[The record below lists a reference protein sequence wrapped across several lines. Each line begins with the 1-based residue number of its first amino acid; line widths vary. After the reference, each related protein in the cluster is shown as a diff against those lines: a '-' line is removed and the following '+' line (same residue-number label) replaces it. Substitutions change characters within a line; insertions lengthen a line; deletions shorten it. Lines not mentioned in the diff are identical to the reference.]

1 MAGLRLWNT
10 VEWTYDPARYG
21 QGRHRRAVT
30 VRGTQLLDS
39 GGGATVLIRLADGKV
54 TTPD

>member
-10 VEWTYDPARYG
+10 VEWTYDPASYG
-21 QGRHRRAVT
+21 QDRHRRAVT
-30 VRGTQLLDS
+30 VCGTQLLDS